1 MQNPFTTTFSKTP
14 ESTYIHINMIDEIL
28 ENFSYDNPSE
38 SVYKITGV
46 RGSGKTVIL
55 AKVEEELKINQSKY
69 KDWLVFDVNPTRD
82 ILGQIAAMLV
92 KEGYG
97 SVDKT
102 TGVNISAT
110 VLGSGGGFGYTKA
123 TNDAFFDIGVEIEL
137 MEMIIFASEYGKWL
151 RAGYPVYF
159 VCTGLYE
166 NIQELC
172 NVKNLTFFRR
182 ATTIKTEPLNM
193 IRMTEVYRNKLNIAI
208 DEAREMAIITRGYAY
223 AFQELGVLYFKKCDD
238 ETLDDIILRLKTE
251 LYAYSYEKI
260 WEEMTAMDRF
270 LAELLVE
277 KEEYKREEVLKLM
290 GDKAG
295 SYSMYRD
302 RLVKRGILNSR
313 QGYISFAL
321 PFFAQYIKEYGKYS
335 I

>member
-1 MQNPFTTTFSKTP
+1 MKNCAALT
-14 ESTYIHINMIDEIL
+14 
-28 ENFSYDNPSE
+28 
-38 SVYKITGV
+38 
-46 RGSGKTVIL
+46 
-55 AKVEEELKINQSKY
+55 AK
-69 KDWLVFDVNPTRD
+69 
-82 ILGQIAAMLV
+82 
-92 KEGYG
+92 
-97 SVDKT
+97 
-102 TGVNISAT
+102 
-110 VLGSGGGFGYTKA
+110 
-123 TNDAFFDIGVEIEL
+123 
-137 MEMIIFASEYGKWL
+137 
-151 RAGYPVYF
+151 
-159 VCTGLYE
+159 
-166 NIQELC
+166 
-172 NVKNLTFFRR
+172 
-182 ATTIKTEPLNM
+182 PLNM